1 MVERAETYAA
11 IRKALASLDDPFTRL
26 LEPARFAAL
35 RRGTTGSFSGVGLE
49 VGFDTATPGAEN
61 ELVVGFHNPTQALA
75 LQHAGSSPWGSPMAP
90 TAPARLPAPLSA
102 CRWAGAGSTAA
113 ALQERQHG
121 LFRARLRRAH
131 LHAAAHALR
140 VRVGGRRADRPAL
153 GAPACLTAPLPAWAQ
168 APPSSRM
175 AAAALLGA
183 AARALAAC
191 PPERR
196 LGASGRLQSRRT
208 CAALDGCGG
217 V

>member
-121 LFRARLRRAH
+121 LFRARLRRTH
-131 LHAAAHALR
+131 LHAAAHAPACA
-140 VRVGGRRADRPAL
+140 GRRAPSRSA
-153 GAPACLTAPLPAWAQ
+153 
-168 APPSSRM
+168 SSRCSGLPDSP
-175 AAAALLGA
+175 APG
-183 AARALAAC
+183 
-191 PPERR
+191 
-196 LGASGRLQSRRT
+196 LGASAAELTHGSGSAAGR
-208 CAALDGCGG
+208 GCPRPRCLPA
-217 V
+217 